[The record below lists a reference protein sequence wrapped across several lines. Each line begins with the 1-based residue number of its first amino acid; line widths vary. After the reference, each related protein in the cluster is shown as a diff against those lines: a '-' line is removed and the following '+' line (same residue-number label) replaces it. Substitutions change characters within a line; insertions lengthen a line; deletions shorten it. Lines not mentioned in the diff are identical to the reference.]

1 MTNCGRL
8 GRWERLLRPM
18 RGDGDPVELIPR
30 SDRVLI
36 RGFCAPVVL
45 FDPTIFPGTDAMART
60 LFLRYRVGLV
70 LLLLAIAVPAVWY
83 PIGCSSPPPA
93 TATESSPVIRVRLLA
108 GVDQATIGCAIPPN
122 YRVARKAPATL
133 NSPKN
138 AVFTLAIGADGWQA
152 GNARLGGAP
161 TDPAGTALPLEIE
174 PAELGTVTINGI
186 AYRGRFRFVPVG
198 GNKFDVINDV
208 DVDSY
213 LASVV
218 SREMLPGW
226 HEEAY
231 RAQAIIARTYALY
244 EKQTTGAEKQ
254 WDVYADTRS
263 QVYGGIPAETAG
275 SLAAVADTAG
285 IVVAA
290 ADAEGR
296 VKIFKA
302 YFSACCGGVSQS
314 GADAFS
320 ESYVPALSDQN
331 VYAACKASPRFN
343 WGPIDIPKTELT
355 RRFVLFGQKRNRP
368 EATMATIARVDIQQQ
383 NRWGRPIRFLVIDT
397 RGNRF
402 SLSGEEFR
410 WAVNTG
416 APESSVLYSSF
427 VKVISDSDKIR
438 FVEGHGWGHGVGM
451 CQWCA
456 EKRAE
461 DGLGHEHIILAAYPT
476 AVLVRAY

>member
-1 MTNCGRL
+1 M
-8 GRWERLLRPM
+8 
-18 RGDGDPVELIPR
+18 VR
-30 SDRVLI
+30 SH
-36 RGFCAPVVL
+36 
-45 FDPTIFPGTDAMART
+45 
-60 LFLRYRVGLV
+60 FLRYRVGLV
-70 LLLLAIAVPAVWY
+70 ILLLGMAIPAVWY
-83 PIGCSSPPPA
+83 VVGASSPVPA
-93 TATESSPVIRVRLLA
+93 AVSEASPVIRVRLLA
-108 GVDQATIGCAIPPN
+108 GVDQATIGCAIPPV
-122 YRVARKAPATL
+122 YRVARKASAQL

-138 AVFTLAIGADGWQA
+138 AVFTLALGTEGWQA
-152 GNARLGGAP
+152 GLARLGGG
-161 TDPAGTALPLEIE
+161 AGEGLATPSVLEIE

-186 AYRGRFRFVPVG
+186 AYRGQFRFVPVG

-208 DVDSY
+208 DIDSY
-213 LASVV
+213 LAAVV

-244 EKQTTGAEKQ
+244 EKQTAGAEKH
-254 WDVYADTRS
+254 WDVYPDTRS
-263 QVYGGIPAETAG
+263 QVYGGLPAETAG
-275 SLAAVADTAG
+275 SRAAVADTAG
-285 IVVAA
+285 VVVAA
-290 ADAEGR
+290 ADSEGR

-314 GADAFS
+314 GADAFG
-320 ESYVPALSDQN
+320 EAYVPALSDQN
-331 VYAACKASPRFN
+331 VYAACRASPRFN
-343 WGPIDIPKTELT
+343 WGPIDIGKTELT

-368 EATMATIARVDIQQQ
+368 EAKMATIARVDIQQQ